1 MVYQSEEVKE
11 QSCSVVKEIILEAY
25 LNEKTIIVFSG
36 FLWAILVLLLNIF
49 VETPSNREKL
59 YMFYLTLG
67 MLWVYLV
74 MYFALR

>member
-25 LNEKTIIVFSG
+25 FNEKTIIVFSG

-59 YMFYLTLG
+59 YMFYLSLG
-67 MLWVYLV
+67 ALWVYLV